1 MSTSTGSMI
10 ARAELRRRSDALVG
24 LAFLVAIVAF
34 ATLTALVGA
43 RRSATSVDRF
53 REATDAADLW
63 YQSDGPDSA
72 DAMLRVALA
81 DGAVRQAGARYLV
94 NAWPTDGSPD
104 IAIMSD
110 PSGSFANRFDRPH
123 VLEGRTPA
131 PGAADEIL
139 LNESAAKITGL
150 KVGDRLDARSF
161 AEKDLDELGGDG
173 FPGYNGPRLDL
184 VVVGIGRMP
193 DELSGN
199 LRRTSPYAVASPA
212 FLAAHAGI
220 GAWPPAV
227 GVQLRPGAA
236 HRSLDRAM
244 SKVQQESWGA
254 GGPGGFYVAATRADD
269 IYLDAMRTATRGLVV
284 GLLVFAVAALLAGG
298 VAIGQA
304 VRRQLTGA
312 VVPVAILSTLGMTR
326 SEVARARG
334 RPIAAAAF
342 LGAVV
347 GAGASVAASPVL
359 PIGLVRRAELHTGV
373 WFDPGTVSAGV
384 AVVTLAVW
392 TWAFLVGRASVTS
405 ISRRSP
411 RRLPALTRV
420 TATAAA
426 SPALATGIRLAGDP
440 GRGTRSIPVR
450 SAFVGIALAMVAV
463 VGTGVVASSFSEL
476 ASTPVRWG
484 VPWSSS
490 PDYSGEEAPEALL
503 AALAE
508 DRRVDAV
515 ANYVSTS
522 FVLDG
527 RVTTVSALDNTKGHM
542 AFPTLSGRSPR
553 SPTEIALGS
562 ATAAQLGV
570 SIGDTVSVTPADGSP
585 AVLLTVVGTVV
596 LPATDNEYAVN
607 VGAAATPASLARF
620 GNVGDMTPTPVIRFA
635 PGVDAAAAERDLAR
649 AHEGLSFNIFTEPRP
664 SSLITSLAD
673 AREVAVGLAVFL
685 AVLALLG
692 TVHAMV
698 LSTRRRDRELGVLRA
713 LGLRGVQVR
722 IAVMIEA
729 LVLAAA
735 GVVVGAPL
743 GIVVGRAVWRSLVDR
758 LGALGAAGWPVAL
771 LVIVG
776 PAAFAL
782 AAVASW
788 WPARQAGRRSP
799 ALSLRDE

>member
-1 MSTSTGSMI
+1 MSASTGSMI
-10 ARAELRRRSDALVG
+10 ARAELRRRSSALVG
-24 LAFLVAIVAF
+24 LALLVAIVAF
-34 ATLTALVGA
+34 AMLTALVGA
-43 RRSATSVDRF
+43 RRSATAVDRF

-63 YQSDGPDSA
+63 YQSDGTDAA
-72 DAMLRVALA
+72 DAMLRAALA
-81 DGAVRQAGARYLV
+81 DRGVRNAGTRYLV
-94 NAWPTDGSPD
+94 NAWPIDGSPD

-110 PSGSFANRFDRPH
+110 PSGSYAERFDRPH

-184 VVVGIGRMP
+184 LVVGIGRMP

-199 LRRTSPYAVASPA
+199 LRRTSPYAVASPG

-244 SKVQQESWGA
+244 SQVQQQAWGA
-254 GGPGGFYVAATRADD
+254 DGPSGFYVAATRADD
-269 IYLDAMRTATRGLVV
+269 IYLDAMRTATRSLVV
-284 GLLVFAVAALLAGG
+284 GLLVFALAALLAGG

-312 VVPVAILSTLGMTR
+312 VVPIAILSTLGMTR
-326 SEVARARG
+326 SEIARARG
-334 RPIAAAAF
+334 RPIAASAF

-359 PIGLVRRAELHTGV
+359 PIGLVRRAELHTGL
-373 WFDPGTVSAGV
+373 WFDPAMLSAGV

-392 TWAFLVGRASVTS
+392 TWAFLVGRASATS
-405 ISRRSP
+405 APQRSP

-420 TATAAA
+420 TAATAT

-440 GRGTRSIPVR
+440 GRGARSIPVR
-450 SAFVGIALAMVAV
+450 SAFVGIALAVVAV
-463 VGTGVVASSFSEL
+463 VGTGVVASSFSEF
-476 ASTPVRWG
+476 ASTPIRWG

-490 PDYSGEEAPEALL
+490 PDYSGEEAPDALL
-503 AALAE
+503 AALAA
-508 DRRVDAV
+508 DHRIDAV

-527 RVTTVSALDNTKGHM
+527 RVTSVSALAETKGHM
-542 AFPTLSGRSPR
+542 AFPTLTGRSPR

-562 ATAAQLGV
+562 ATAEQLGV
-570 SIGDTVSVTPADGSP
+570 SIGDTVSATPANGGA

-607 VGAAATPASLARF
+607 VGAAATPAGVERF
-620 GNVGDMTPTPVIRFA
+620 GNEGDLSPTPVIRFA
-635 PGVDAAAAERDLAR
+635 PGVDASAVERDLSR
-649 AHEGLSFNIFTEPRP
+649 AHEGLSFNVFTEPRP
-664 SSLITSLAD
+664 SSLVSSLSD
-673 AREVAVGLAVFL
+673 AREVAIGLAAFL
-685 AVLALLG
+685 VLLALLG

-698 LSTRRRDRELGVLRA
+698 LSTRRRERELGVLRA

-722 IAVMIEA
+722 HAVMIEA

-743 GIVVGRAVWRSLVDR
+743 GIAVGRGVWRALVDR

-776 PAAFAL
+776 PATFMF

-799 ALSLRDE
+799 ALSLRGE